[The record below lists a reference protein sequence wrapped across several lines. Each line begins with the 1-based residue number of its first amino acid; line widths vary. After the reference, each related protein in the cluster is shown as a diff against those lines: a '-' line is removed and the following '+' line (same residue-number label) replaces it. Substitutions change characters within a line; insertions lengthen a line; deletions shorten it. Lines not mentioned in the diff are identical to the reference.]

1 MAAPAAGD
9 SDPLGWG
16 AIFMLE
22 SLPVMIII
30 GSVLGF
36 LSGLGVG
43 GGSLLMLWLT
53 LVLEMEHNVAR
64 SINLLFFIPSAVIA
78 SFFRWKQGSLDIK
91 KVLPAIIA
99 GCVSAACFSLLSKQL
114 DVSLLKKLFGIL
126 LLLTG
131 LRELFYNP
139 KKPSLKKGRP

>member
-9 SDPLGWG
+9 PDPLGWG
-16 AIFMLE
+16 ALFMLE
-22 SLPVMIII
+22 SLPVMIIV

-99 GCVSAACFSLLSKQL
+99 GCVSAACFSMLSKQI
-114 DVSLLKKLFGIL
+114 DISLLKKLFGIL

-131 LRELFYNP
+131 LRELFYKP
-139 KKPSLKKGRP
+139 KKSPQSKGRP